1 MRPGEK
7 RRLPG
12 RIRRAIV
19 MLIIPIPGHSDLH
32 IEHVVL
38 DYNGTLA
45 VEGELITGVGERLNA
60 LAERLQVGAGPRVH
74 VVTADTFGRAQA
86 ALRGIACEVV
96 ILPPGNQAEAKRA
109 FVQQLG
115 SEVTACIGNGRNDRF
130 MLEAAALGI
139 AVIEGEGASVATILA
154 ADVAVKSPLD
164 ALDLLL
170 HPLRLAAT
178 LRS

>member
-1 MRPGEK
+1 
-7 RRLPG
+7 
-12 RIRRAIV
+12 
-19 MLIIPIPGHSDLH
+19 MLIIPIPGHCDLH

-45 VEGELITGVGERLNA
+45 VEGALIAGVSERLNA
-60 LAERLQVGAGPRVH
+60 LAERLQGDAKPGVH

-86 ALRGIACEVV
+86 ALHGVACEVV
-96 ILPPGNQAEAKRA
+96 ILPPGNQAEAKRT
-109 FVQQLG
+109 FVQHLG
-115 SEVTACIGNGRNDRF
+115 PEATACIGNGRNDRL
-130 MLEAAALGI
+130 MLETAALSI
-139 AVIEGEGASVATILA
+139 AVVEDEGASVATLLA
-154 ADVAVKSPLD
+154 ADVVVKSPLD